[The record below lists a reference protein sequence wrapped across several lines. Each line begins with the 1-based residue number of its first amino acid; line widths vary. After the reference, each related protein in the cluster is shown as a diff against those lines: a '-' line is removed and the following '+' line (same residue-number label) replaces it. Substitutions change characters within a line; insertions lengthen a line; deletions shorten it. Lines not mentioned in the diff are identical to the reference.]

1 MIHKNNYI
9 DMVFLLVN
17 FNIAARFIQYYTGT
31 PYEIYGYILSFYTFI
46 KVFYD
51 AYRENYDNIGD
62 DYSNKVFTF
71 MLWNL
76 IISMYIVEYYIIN
89 INYLYSSIISKGSVI
104 ILYLVLMIIDIL
116 LTNLNKIN
124 IGAKMLNNLLVIGRV
139 LFVSGAF

>member
-1 MIHKNNYI
+1 MVHKNNYI

-31 PYEIYGYILSFYTFI
+31 PYEIYGYILSFYTI
-46 KVFYD
+46 VKVFYD

-89 INYLYSSIISKGSVI
+89 INYLYSSVISKGSVI

-124 IGAKMLNNLLVIGRV
+124 IGGKMLNNLLVIGRV